1 MKCFEQLGVA
11 LIVLALI
18 IVLFKYGPLT
28 LLGGIV
34 GALLAPIVILCSRR
48 K

>member
-11 LIVLALI
+11 IIVLALV
-18 IVLFKYGPLT
+18 IVLFKYGPLA
-28 LLGGIV
+28 LLAGII
-34 GALLAPIVILCSRR
+34 GALFAPIVILCSKR